1 MVKILQQPNI
11 FGMKNFIKITALE
24 KIDQFN
30 QITLSIYLLNC
41 YKIRNWPFMHVH
53 CIMGLFYHDLNCMRR
68 QFLSVFFFLFFVI
81 SNKIPSGMLVF
92 LMLLNDISII
102 YDSNVDYKLMDFL
115 IETTFFSILTKVWS
129 RFSSKAKQLI
139 TRWKFYNFSAY
150 QVQYFLMH
158 KTTIAIIF
166 HLRKF
171 SMFSTEYRLPFMTL
185 SKEPLKNFFYYVEAS
200 RSFWD
205 VFTTFYWLMAG

>member
-68 QFLSVFFFLFFVI
+68 QFLSVFFSFFLLFQTKYRVGCWFFSCFWMI
-81 SNKIPSGMLVF
+81 FQSFMIQM
-92 LMLLNDISII
+92 SII
-102 YDSNVDYKLMDFL
+102 NWWIFWSKQL
-115 IETTFFSILTKVWS
+115 FFSILTKVES
-129 RFSSKAKQLI
+129 RFSSEAKQLI
-139 TRWKFYNFSAY
+139 IRWKFHNFSAY
-150 QVQYFLMH
+150 QVQYFWMH
-158 KTTIAIIF
+158 KTTKAIIF

-185 SKEPLKNFFYYVEAS
+185 SKELFL
-200 RSFWD
+200 
-205 VFTTFYWLMAG
+205 TML

>member
-1 MVKILQQPNI
+1 MVKNSS
-11 FGMKNFIKITALE
+11 TAKHIWHE
-24 KIDQFN
+24 KFHQNNGTWKKIDQFN

-68 QFLSVFFFLFFVI
+68 QFLSVFFSTCFVI
-81 SNKIPSGMLVF
+81 SNKILSGMLVF

-129 RFSSKAKQLI
+129 RFSSKIEQLI

-150 QVQYFLMH
+150 QVQYFWMH
-158 KTTIAIIF
+158 KTTKAIIF

-171 SMFSTEYRLPFMTL
+171 SSEYRLPFMTL
-185 SKEPLKNFFYYVEAS
+185 SKEPVKNFFL
-200 RSFWD
+200 
-205 VFTTFYWLMAG
+205 TML